1 MALLTR
7 VSHTLNSLRLLS
19 GQLVGDELELRKIG
33 IDPVSLQQPPVEGP
47 LPDFDM
53 LANRGAWDLLIEDP
67 RSVYFAANLTYPFA
81 PDGQRTILLL
91 CSLRASCTELRA
103 SVRLC
108 LRELL
113 ILLGLLH
120 RDAPLPAPREA
131 LRLVQV
137 PSPQSSPPAAAPHT
151 HITLPLPPHRPSCT
165 SCATYNC
172 MPPVSIAW

>member
-1 MALLTR
+1 MEIALARSFYKTQQP
-7 VSHTLNSLRLLS
+7 HCNSLS
-19 GQLVGDELELRKIG
+19 KAVHWFSMLVY
-33 IDPVSLQQPPVEGP
+33 S
-47 LPDFDM
+47 
-53 LANRGAWDLLIEDP
+53 GAWALLIEDP

-103 SVRLC
+103 LVRLC

-137 PSPQSSPPAAAPHT
+137 PSQS
-151 HITLPLPPHRPSCT
+151 LE
-165 SCATYNC
+165 
-172 MPPVSIAW
+172 

>member
-1 MALLTR
+1 M
-7 VSHTLNSLRLLS
+7 
-19 GQLVGDELELRKIG
+19 LVY
-33 IDPVSLQQPPVEGP
+33 S
-47 LPDFDM
+47 
-53 LANRGAWDLLIEDP
+53 GAWALLIEDP

-103 SVRLC
+103 LVRLC

-137 PSPQSSPPAAAPHT
+137 PSSQKPPSSPPAAAPHT
-151 HITLPLPPHRPSCT
+151 LPCPHRPSCT
-165 SCATYNC
+165 SCATSNC
-172 MPPVSIAW
+172 MPPVSTAW

>member
-1 MALLTR
+1 MP
-7 VSHTLNSLRLLS
+7 RLSPVAVRRPYHIEGMPFQKIRHESFPLDWYQES
-19 GQLVGDELELRKIG
+19 DPNVTNHGVWRYSPSPLVLQNTAA
-33 IDPVSLQQPPVEGP
+33 SLQQPVEGRS
-47 LPDFDM
+47 LFKM
-53 LANRGAWDLLIEDP
+53 LAYSGAWTLLIEDP

-103 SVRLC
+103 LVRLC

-137 PSPQSSPPAAAPHT
+137 PSPG
-151 HITLPLPPHRPSCT
+151 LE
-165 SCATYNC
+165 
-172 MPPVSIAW
+172 

>member
-1 MALLTR
+1 
-7 VSHTLNSLRLLS
+7 
-19 GQLVGDELELRKIG
+19 
-33 IDPVSLQQPPVEGP
+33 
-47 LPDFDM
+47 M
-53 LANRGAWDLLIEDP
+53 LAYSQAWALLIEDP

-81 PDGQRTILLL
+81 PDGQRTIQLL

-137 PSPQSSPPAAAPHT
+137 PSPG
-151 HITLPLPPHRPSCT
+151 LE
-165 SCATYNC
+165 
-172 MPPVSIAW
+172 

>member
-1 MALLTR
+1 MEIALARSFYKTQQP
-7 VSHTLNSLRLLS
+7 HCNSLS
-19 GQLVGDELELRKIG
+19 KAVNMLVY
-33 IDPVSLQQPPVEGP
+33 S
-47 LPDFDM
+47 
-53 LANRGAWDLLIEDP
+53 GAWALLIEDP

-103 SVRLC
+103 LVRLC

-137 PSPQSSPPAAAPHT
+137 PSQS
-151 HITLPLPPHRPSCT
+151 LE
-165 SCATYNC
+165 
-172 MPPVSIAW
+172 